1 MRIIT
6 LIFFS
11 ILLFSCN
18 EKEEKTFLN
27 HSESTAEHI
36 KDSLAFEL
44 CAMFGLDQGI
54 RDMEIFSLLGRT
66 SRNIDTLSFNRL
78 VKFIKTYGY
87 PNKQLVGEKNWEYE
101 CVGAAAMAI
110 MLHNPHRLVNESE
123 YLNLFLS
130 EVEKGNMK
138 REFLATVLDKHYW
151 SRSRGEKVLYGSA
164 FGTPCLQTKEETNA
178 AREKIGLLPLE
189 DSEFKDCEFDLIA
202 RD

>member
-1 MRIIT
+1 MKPFTI
-6 LIFFS
+6 LFLC

-18 EKEEKTFLN
+18 KKEEKNFHN
-27 HSESTAEHI
+27 PSTDKNI
-36 KDSLAFEL
+36 QDSLAFEL
-44 CAMFGLDQGI
+44 CTMFGLDQGI
-54 RDMEIFSLLGRT
+54 RDMEIFSLLGNT
-66 SRNIDTLSFNRL
+66 SRNIDSLSFNRL

-87 PNKQLVGEKNWEYE
+87 PNKQLVGEKNWEHE

-151 SRSRGEKVLYGSA
+151 SKSGGEKVLYGSA
-164 FGTPCLQTKEETNA
+164 FGTPCLQTKKETNA

-189 DSEFKDCEFDLIA
+189 DSEFKNCD
-202 RD
+202 